1 MSAEPMSVNALS
13 DFIFSH
19 TSFLQKT
26 RLLAAQLSDIA
37 MAMDRDVRGTGLG
50 VPCITEP
57 RENPGWEGENSHL
70 NSFNKRICN
79 FKSS

>member
-1 MSAEPMSVNALS
+1 MSVNATS
-13 DFIFSH
+13 DFVLSH
-19 TSFLQKT
+19 IQFLQKT

-37 MAMDRDVRGTGLG
+37 MAMDCDVRDTGLG
-50 VPCITEP
+50 VPCIAKL

-70 NSFNKRICN
+70 NSFNSRNSN